1 MKSDKKRFEDLKK
14 IEILWE
20 KLKKKERIKME
31 DGVGKMKDKNIVEG
45 EGIEIMKGSKSKG
58 KKKRDWEEI

>member
-1 MKSDKKRFEDLKK
+1 
-14 IEILWE
+14 
-20 KLKKKERIKME
+20 ME

-58 KKKRDWEEI
+58 KKKRD